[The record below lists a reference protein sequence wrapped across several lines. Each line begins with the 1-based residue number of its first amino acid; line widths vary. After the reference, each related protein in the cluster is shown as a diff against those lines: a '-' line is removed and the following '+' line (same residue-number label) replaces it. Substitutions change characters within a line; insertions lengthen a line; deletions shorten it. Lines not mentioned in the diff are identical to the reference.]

1 MPGKVKDAIL
11 RGRKTV
17 ETVVE
22 EGRKTVETVVET
34 GRKKVEDVVEGGLN
48 TVETVVGA
56 GLNTV
61 ETVVVKGRRT
71 VESAVILGRRTV
83 EHALLG
89 RRTMQAAILHG
100 REDVRIEQVP
110 VPKAAQGEL
119 VVQVGAALTCG
130 TDLKVFRRGYHAR
143 MIVPPALFGHEQAGT
158 VVEAGEGVTAFAPGD
173 RVVALNSAPCGQCY
187 YCSRGQENLCDDLL
201 FNNGA
206 YAEFIRIPE
215 RIVARNTLRVPD
227 HVPLEHAALTEPLA
241 CAVHGFEDSR
251 PREGDIVAVIG
262 GGPLGLMILHV
273 AALAGY
279 ETIALV
285 KRDGQAEAAR
295 QLGAAH
301 VVQSPTIRK
310 AIQDARA
317 LTPNG
322 RGVDIAIEAVGLPET
337 WQEAVELV
345 RKGGTVNFFG
355 GPAANTHVNLD
366 TNRLHYSDITLR
378 ATFHHTPE
386 ICRKALE
393 LIASGRFQAGAF
405 ITGHANLYELNRV
418 FENLMNR
425 NTEIKTAIVPSVQQV
440 DKPAN

>member
-1 MPGKVKDAIL
+1 MANTVKDAIL

-17 ETVVE
+17 EIVVE
-22 EGRKTVETVVET
+22 GGLDTVETVVE
-34 GRKKVEDVVEGGLN
+34 
-48 TVETVVGA
+48 A

-71 VESAVILGRRTV
+71 VETAVSLGRKTV

-89 RRTMQAAILHG
+89 RSTMQAAVLHG

-110 VPKAAQGEL
+110 IPKAEAGEL
-119 VVQVGAALTCG
+119 VVRVGAALTCG

-143 MIVPPALFGHEQAGT
+143 MIVPPALFGHEMAGT
-158 VVEAGEGVTAFAPGD
+158 VVEAGEGVADFAPGD
-173 RVVALNSAPCGQCY
+173 RVVALNSAPCGKCY
-187 YCSRGQENLCDDLL
+187 FCSRGQENLCDDLL

-215 RIVARNTLRVPD
+215 RIVDKNTLRVPA

-241 CAVHGFEDSR
+241 CAVHGFEDSQ
-251 PREGDIVAVIG
+251 PRKGDVVAVIG

-285 KRDGQAEAAR
+285 RHEGQVDAAR

-301 VVQSPTIRK
+301 VVLTTGIRK
-310 AIQDARA
+310 AIQEARA
-317 LTPNG
+317 LTPGN
-322 RGVDIAIEAVGLPET
+322 RGVDIAIEAVGLPEA

-355 GPAANTHVNLD
+355 GCAAHTHVTLD
-366 TNRLHYSDITLR
+366 TNRIHYSDITLR
-378 ATFHHTPE
+378 ATFHHTPAL
-386 ICRKALE
+386 CRKALD

-418 FENLMNR
+418 FEKLMNR
-425 NTEIKTAIVPSVQQV
+425 SSEIKTAIVP
-440 DKPAN
+440 